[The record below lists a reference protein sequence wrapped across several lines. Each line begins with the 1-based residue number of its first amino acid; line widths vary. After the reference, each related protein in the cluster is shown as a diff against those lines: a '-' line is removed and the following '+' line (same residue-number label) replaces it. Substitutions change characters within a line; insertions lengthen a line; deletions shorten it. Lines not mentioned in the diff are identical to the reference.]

1 LRLIPGVAIGLTATL
16 AAFGAAGETI
26 TIATVPSVPSASTFI
41 AADKGYF
48 KAAGL
53 DVAIETIDSLSKA
66 IPFLAQNKIQLAQG
80 GVSAGYFN
88 AVAEGVPIIM
98 ALEGGS
104 TPLYHQILLRPGL
117 KDVVKGPR
125 DLIGRSVALSSP
137 GSSSVYELGQVLATV
152 GLRLAS
158 VEVKYLG
165 FQQSGPAL
173 SNGALDAALL
183 VAPFTD
189 IAVEQGI
196 GVRWLD
202 PEAGYIKPLPM
213 SNLSYMTNL
222 DWAKDNRD
230 TAEKLFLALARAGRD
245 YCQAYHHG
253 PNRGEVL
260 DILIRNKVVT
270 DRALLDRM
278 DWQARDPNGR
288 FNLASIMSIQSF
300 FRQEGMAERE
310 SPAERLATNEYAD
323 AAAQALGPFVVIN
336 KDSKLE
342 GCR

>member
-1 LRLIPGVAIGLTATL
+1 MRAAASAALLFVCALACPVAS
-16 AAFGAAGETI
+16 ETI

-41 AADKGYF
+41 AEDKGYF
-48 KAAGL
+48 REAGL
-53 DVAIETIDSLSKA
+53 DVRIETIDSLSKA
-66 IPFLAQNKIQLAQG
+66 VPFLAQNKIQAAQG
-80 GVSAGYFN
+80 GLSAGYFN
-88 AVAEGVPIIM
+88 AVAEGLPIIM
-98 ALEGGS
+98 ALEAGS

-117 KDVVKGPR
+117 KDIVKQPR
-125 DLIGRSVALSSP
+125 DLIARSVALSAP
-137 GSSSVYELGQVLATV
+137 GSTSVYELGQVLAAV

-165 FQQSGPAL
+165 FQQAGPAM

-189 IAVEQGI
+189 IAVEQGFAE
-196 GVRWLD
+196 RWID
-202 PEAGYIKPLPM
+202 PESYIQPKPM

-222 DWAKDNRD
+222 DWARQNPEI
-230 TAEKLFLALARAGRD
+230 AQKLFTALARAGRD

-253 PNRGEVL
+253 PGRGEVL
-260 DILIRNKVVT
+260 DILIAHKVVA

-288 FNLASIMSIQSF
+288 FNMASILAIQSF
-300 FRQEGMAERE
+300 FKRE
-310 SPAERLATNEYAD
+310 SMIDRDSPGERLATNDYAE
-323 AAAQALGPFVVIN
+323 AAARTLGPFTLIN
-336 KDSKLE
+336 KSSKLE